1 MLIPIIGILILIMAI
16 IIPVLLIIVLYGFF
30 FLKEVSVRE
39 NEDFLLIVRCAM
51 NTWIIP
57 VDEMELKDLWE
68 VVKIRV
74 AGISLPSAAY
84 GIYHG
89 PYGMVNVM
97 ARTKKGLLVR
107 SRKGKL
113 YFIGA
118 RNAEDIYSHYLRKR
132 GEEIELP

>member
-1 MLIPIIGILILIMAI
+1 LIPIIGILILIIVVI
-16 IIPVLLIIVLYGFF
+16 IVVLLIISLYGYF

-39 NEDFLLIVRCAM
+39 NEDFLLIAKCAM
-51 NTWIIP
+51 KTWIIP
-57 VDEMELKDLWE
+57 VDEMELKDLWK
-68 VVKIRV
+68 VAKIRV

-84 GIYHG
+84 GIYYG

-97 ARTKKGLLVR
+97 AKTEKGLLVR

-118 RNAEDIYSHYLRKR
+118 RNAEDIYSQYLRKR